1 MYIVIEGQ
9 DGTGKSTQARLLK
22 EYYERQGK
30 EVVVM
35 DEPDG
40 DLPQAHD
47 LHDMILSRGYDLEPI
62 TNVLLFTSA
71 RVELWKKIAEPVL
84 RRGGVVVS
92 ARNYWSTLA
101 YQGYGEGVSRSKII
115 RLTKDILPEKYF
127 KPDFG
132 FILTVSDKVRLDRQK
147 GRGKATE
154 TFESKPNEFQQK
166 VNAAYPKIA
175 KDFNLQLIDASGTIE
190 EVFNEILKQLK

>member
-9 DGTGKSTQARLLK
+9 DGTGKSTQARLLE
-22 EYYERQGK
+22 EYFKKQGK

-47 LHDMILSRGYDLEPI
+47 LHDMILTRGYDLEPL
-62 TNVLLFTSA
+62 TNVLLFTAA

-84 RRGGVVVS
+84 KRGGVVIS

-101 YQGYGEGVSRSKII
+101 YQGYGESVSRSKII
-115 RLTKDILPEKYF
+115 KITKELLPDKYCH
-127 KPDFG
+127 PDRG
-132 FILTVSDKVRLDRQK
+132 FILTVSDKVRLERQ
-147 GRGKATE
+147 GTRGKATE
-154 TFESKPNEFQQK
+154 TFEAKPNEFQQK

-175 KDFNLQLIDASGTIE
+175 KEFNLINIDASGTIE
-190 EVFNEILKQLK
+190 EVFDLIIGKL